1 MHSLARERMENA
13 VQAGYTNFMTAFKEV
28 DTHEKNVQLADENYH
43 VTNNRYRNGLA
54 LLTDLL
60 DAANAKLGADLAL
73 ADARIN
79 VIFNYY
85 RMRYLTHTL

>member
-1 MHSLARERMENA
+1 M
-13 VQAGYTNFMTAFKEV
+13 Q
-28 DTHEKNVQLADENYH
+28 QADENYH